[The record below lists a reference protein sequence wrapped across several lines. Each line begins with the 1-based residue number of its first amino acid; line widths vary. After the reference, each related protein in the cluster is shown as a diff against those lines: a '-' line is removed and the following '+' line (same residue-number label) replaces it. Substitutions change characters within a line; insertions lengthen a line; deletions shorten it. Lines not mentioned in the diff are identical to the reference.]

1 MSRTR
6 AATRSF
12 TTLLAIL
19 AALVPWTR
27 VSAQATVT
35 VSPDDPVYRDLDRL
49 SGDGLLDSFIA
60 GQRPLSRREIA
71 RLIGAAAQAAGARG
85 ASASDQATLARL
97 SNDYAIELRRLRG
110 DTTAQRSRV
119 FLSDA
124 LLEVLRV
131 DSPARPI
138 PNDDSG
144 DIEADINPLLNGR
157 VGRPYGNGT
166 NVAAEIEAQW
176 QPAPFLVIRARP
188 RWLATSGDNP
198 RTRGFVQ
205 ALSATVLMRN
215 VIVEAGR
222 QPFVW
227 GQGMDGGLLGSTSGR
242 PLDMVRVANDTP
254 FFAPSFFRHLGPLRG
269 TLVYVD
275 LGPNQH
281 FPHSNLIA
289 YKLSGTPFTS
299 RFELSASVFAEQG
312 GRGAPAGTVFDHI
325 EDLIPI
331 LKYTLPDNITQFSN
345 KFAGWEY
352 RYRVPEWSGL
362 QLYAEHQFDDM
373 DPRRWR
379 STLWQDGGHIAG
391 LSLSHVGPLAN
402 LSTAVEYHHTGVR
415 YYKHGVFTSGVTFD
429 RTLIGDPLGPQG
441 NAGYLRLGW
450 DAGGRTALTINAAA
464 ERRGGDFYEA
474 LVDTTARGRQINFR
488 FLVRDARPSE
498 RRNRVVVNWLT
509 RSETG
514 WRMSV
519 EAGVERVANWE
530 SLAGQDRTNATAG
543 VKFEVVRW

>member
-1 MSRTR
+1 MRLF
-6 AATRSF
+6 AA
-12 TTLLAIL
+12 LL
-19 AALVPWTR
+19 AALMLPVTLA
-27 VSAQATVT
+27 AQATVT
-35 VSPDDPVYRDLDRL
+35 VPVQDPVYRDLDRL
-49 SGDGLLDSFIA
+49 FGSGLIKTMMV
-60 GQRPLSRREIA
+60 GQRPYSRREIA
-71 RLIGAAAQAAGARG
+71 RIVID
-85 ASASDQATLARL
+85 ASQTPPRRHMSEGNRRILERLARQFAPEI
-97 SNDYAIELRRLRG
+97 DALRG
-110 DTTAQRSRV
+110 DTATLKRLTLNDGR
-119 FLSDA
+119 LE
-124 LLEVLRV
+124 LLGTN
-131 DSPARPI
+131 SPPRAI
-138 PNDDSG
+138 PTDGTGGIDG
-144 DIEADINPLLNGR
+144 DVNPLLEDRAGRTYR
-157 VGRPYGNGT
+157 VGTNLAADADLSFRAARSLVFRVDPRVVT
-166 NVAAEIEAQW
+166 NVDGSGTFAQGSVEAASMTW
-176 QPAPFLVIRARP
+176 LV
-188 RWLATSGDNP
+188 
-198 RTRGFVQ
+198 
-205 ALSATVLMRN
+205 RN
-215 VIVEAGR
+215 IAIEAGR
-222 QPFVW
+222 QQFVW
-227 GQGMDGGLLGSTSGR
+227 GQGMEGGLLGSTSGR
-242 PLDMVRVANDTP
+242 PVDMVRIATDTP
-254 FFAPSFFRHLGPLRG
+254 FFLYKIGPTRG
-269 TLVYVD
+269 SLVVGD
-275 LGPNQH
+275 LGRNQR
-281 FPHSNLIA
+281 FPHSTFVA
-289 YKLSGTPFTS
+289 YKLSGNPFVS

-312 GRGAPAGTVFDHI
+312 GKGAPGATLLDNVV
-325 EDLIPI
+325 DLIPA
-331 LKYTLPDNITQFSN
+331 LKYTLQTQNRNQFSN

-352 RYRVPEWSGL
+352 RLRLPELSGL